1 MSRKTNNYNAYES
14 TLSGPLAA
22 GATSVAVESAVGLV
36 APLYLVL
43 DPDDPSKRE
52 WIRVNTI
59 NSNTLDNL
67 VRNLE
72 GSVGDVD
79 HDAGAKIR
87 SIPTKQLIDDIFQD
101 IEDDELDLTQHETDG
116 GDPHAQAGYLK
127 IAEADVRYVEVT
139 GDTMSG
145 DLSITPTPTSPPHAT
160 RKDYVDT
167 GDSDTEAAAQAY
179 SDSLDH
185 DHDTPIGVH
194 AGQTGA
200 HHAKVHAADGV
211 DHSSG
216 AEVDGRALVADGAGG
231 LKFITPA
238 AGVTDHGNLDGLGD
252 DDHSQ
257 YLTNARG
264 DVRYIRNN
272 AGENIDASTLSL
284 SSNATVNRV
293 LTAAGTASNPGH
305 GFQTAAGL
313 GMYQAASSILG
324 FGANSANVMLVGPV
338 VFASPAIFSQTSG
351 AAVNVSV
358 DSSGQLFRNTS
369 ARKYK
374 SNIVEAPELADLNL
388 VPVTFHHDGDD
399 EDYIGFIA
407 DDLAVEDPRLG
418 EFHDNQIESFDVRG
432 VLAVLAAKVNRL
444 ENA

>member
-14 TLSGPLAA
+14 SLVGPLAI

-67 VRNLE
+67 VRDLE
-72 GSVGDVD
+72 GSVGDVL

-87 SIPTKQLIDDIFQD
+87 SIPTKQIFDDLFQD

-116 GDPHAQAGYLK
+116 GDPHSQAGYLK
-127 IAEADVRYVEVT
+127 QAEGDVRYVEVT

-145 DLSITPTPTSPPHAT
+145 SLSITPTPTLVAHAT

-194 AGQTGA
+194 KDDGDA
-200 HHAKVHAADGV
+200 HHAKIHAADGV
-211 DHSSG
+211 DHTSG

-231 LKFITPA
+231 LKFITPT
-238 AGVTDHGNLDGLGD
+238 AGVTDHGVLDGLND

-257 YLTNARG
+257 YLTNSRG
-264 DVRYIRNN
+264 DARYIRNN
-272 AGENIDASTLSL
+272 AGEAIDAATLQL
-284 SSNATVNRV
+284 SGNATINRAV
-293 LTAAGTASNPGH
+293 AAAGGTSLPAF
-305 GFQTAAGL
+305 GFQTASGL
-313 GMYQAASSILG
+313 GMYQANSSTLG
-324 FGANSANVMLVGPV
+324 FATNSSNAMLVSAV
-338 VFASPAIFSQTSG
+338 VFLAPAIFSQTSG
-351 AAVNVSV
+351 GVVNTTV
-358 DSSGQLFRNTS
+358 DASGQLFRSTS

-388 VPVTFHHDGDD
+388 VPVTFHHDGDG

-407 DDLAVEDPRLG
+407 DDLAAEDVRLG
-418 EFHDNQIESFDVRG
+418 EFHENEIESFDTRA